1 MLYYLSELQAAR
13 RATPGRRRYIWISCV
28 LFIVIVVALFAA
40 GAPFPIFVAFF
51 CVVLALDVAL
61 AVAWARRDA
70 LAAYR
75 LAEGE
80 P

>member
-1 MLYYLSELQAAR
+1 M
-13 RATPGRRRYIWISCV
+13 
-28 LFIVIVVALFAA
+28 FIVIVVALFAA

-61 AVAWARRDA
+61 AVTWARRDS

-75 LAEGE
+75 LTVRE